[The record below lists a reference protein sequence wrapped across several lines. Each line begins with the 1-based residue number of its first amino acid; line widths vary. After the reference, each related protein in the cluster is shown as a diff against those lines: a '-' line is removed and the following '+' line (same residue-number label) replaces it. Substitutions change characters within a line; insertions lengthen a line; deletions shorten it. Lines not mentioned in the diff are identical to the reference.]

1 MTTWCHI
8 SVARRIFHTFSSCCA
23 YLEVCEKGRW
33 LGRGQLGL
41 GLPFRRIVVQENR
54 VSDMFVFNGILL
66 IWMFLIISV
75 ECNSPKHW
83 LAPRS
88 SQYTMAYHC
97 KGSSLPMRRWDT
109 GIQGVNIDPCG
120 EYSHCIIK
128 PNKMYNVT
136 VSFNRKGIT
145 RAGHVKVEAYLA
157 NRDPDRRWLP
167 FPGLKPFDFCDHVVF
182 GATCPVQKRK
192 MVVYQFPIMVMSD
205 STLNILHNPLDL
217 RVTMTD
223 DSGKRIHCFQIQ
235 VCYGKKCLST

>member
-1 MTTWCHI
+1 M
-8 SVARRIFHTFSSCCA
+8 
-23 YLEVCEKGRW
+23 
-33 LGRGQLGL
+33 GRGQLGL
-41 GLPFRRIVVQENR
+41 GLPFRRIVVQDNR

-75 ECNSPKHW
+75 ECDSPQW
-83 LAPRS
+83 SPPRS
-88 SQYTMAYHC
+88 SARTRAYHC
-97 KGSSLPMRRWDT
+97 EGNSLPPWKWEVRDVT
-109 GIQGVNIDPCG
+109 IDPCS

-136 VSFNRKGIT
+136 VMFGHGKIT

-182 GATCPVQKRK
+182 GATCPVNKWK
-192 MVVYQFPIMVMSD
+192 MVWYQFPIMVTSD
-205 STLNILHNPLDL
+205 STLNILYNPLDL